1 MKTLCI
7 VQQNAHHLHVLY
19 YDAVAL
25 MAGTK
30 GRCGSW
36 PGLIPSTAVSWPHA
50 AMTGKSS
57 CGKSRT
63 PAGIK
68 SMNIQTMTRRV
79 NTSTVAFCS
88 QSLLVMKSMRSFP
101 VIL

>member
-1 MKTLCI
+1 MKTLSI
-7 VQQNAHHLHVLY
+7 VRQIYTEISTPFARVLCA
-19 YDAVAL
+19 DAVAL
-25 MAGTK
+25 TAGTK

-36 PGLIPSTAVSWPHA
+36 PGLIPSMAVSWPRA

-79 NTSTVAFCS
+79 ITSTVAFCC
-88 QSLLVMKSMRSFP
+88 QSLQCFR
-101 VIL
+101 